1 MTKTASFGRRGGA
14 ALQPAPPPRGSA
26 FRDEIA
32 LTPEQRAL
40 LFAEPE
46 PSVAAAKAPAASP
59 RLAANLAALSVTLP
73 VVALNFHLSRGGGD
87 FIALSLGWSFFR
99 SVRICRQSVADPQ
112 VLRLVRAGR
121 ASRRFFSSGAAI
133 SWASA
138 IAAAAIGIG
147 DDLAPALSVP
157 AGGAAAALYCL
168 LAGRA
173 RS

>member
-40 LFAEPE
+40 LFAEPG

-73 VVALNFHLSRGGGD
+73 VVALTFHLPRGGGE
-87 FIALSLGWSFFR
+87 FIALSLGWSFL
-99 SVRICRQSVADPQ
+99 SVGSDLVANLWLTRKFCGWFGWSGVP
-112 VLRLVRAGR
+112 A
-121 ASRRFFSSGAAI
+121 FFLAGAAI

-138 IAAAAIGIG
+138 IAAAAIGLG

-168 LAGRA
+168 LSGRA